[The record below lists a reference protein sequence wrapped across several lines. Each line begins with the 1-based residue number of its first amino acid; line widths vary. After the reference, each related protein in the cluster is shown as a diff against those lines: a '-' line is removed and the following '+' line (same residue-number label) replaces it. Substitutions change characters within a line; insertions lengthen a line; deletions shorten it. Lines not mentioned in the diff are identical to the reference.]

1 MLIIKKI
8 KLLKKTKFD
17 SFARWTAAIAGVFAA
32 LCTGSAVLSFQ
43 VWGWVLAF
51 ISSSC
56 WFYAAS
62 VDSDKPRI
70 LMNCFYVIWSLIA
83 IINWI
88 RV

>member
-17 SFARWTAAIAGVFAA
+17 SFSRWTAAITGVLAA
-32 LCTGSAVLSFQ
+32 LCTGSAVVSLQ
-43 VWGWVLAF
+43 VWGWVFAF
-51 ISSSC
+51 ISSGC
-56 WFYAAS
+56 WFYAATA
-62 VDSDKPRI
+62 DSDKPRS

-88 RV
+88 RF